1 MKRPLSQK
9 TFSGFLTV
17 VAIASG
23 QAEPPLLSFGV
34 ISDVQY
40 ADQPDLG
47 ARAYRDSPA
56 KLQWCASAM
65 RKERPSFVIHLGDF
79 VDAGAA
85 SLDRISPV
93 WNKMPAPRY
102 HVLGNHDFVVP
113 GESPAKRMGM
123 PAPWYDFSVKSWRFV
138 ILDGMNLSAGG
149 RWPKSDPRNTE
160 AEKLLDG
167 LKTARARNAQI
178 WNGAV
183 GPVQR
188 EWLKQTLANAARDG
202 QRAIVFCHFPV
213 LAESCRP
220 EHLLWDH
227 AEVLS
232 VIESS
237 GTVAAY
243 INGHD
248 HRGGSASRNGIPYL
262 TVPGMVEHDS

>member
-56 KLQWCASAM
+56 KLEWCASAM

-138 ILDGMNLSAGG
+138 ILDGMNLSA
-149 RWPKSDPRNTE
+149 
-160 AEKLLDG
+160 
-167 LKTARARNAQI
+167 
-178 WNGAV
+178 
-183 GPVQR
+183 
-188 EWLKQTLANAARDG
+188 
-202 QRAIVFCHFPV
+202 
-213 LAESCRP
+213 
-220 EHLLWDH
+220 
-227 AEVLS
+227 
-232 VIESS
+232 
-237 GTVAAY
+237 
-243 INGHD
+243 
-248 HRGGSASRNGIPYL
+248 
-262 TVPGMVEHDS
+262 